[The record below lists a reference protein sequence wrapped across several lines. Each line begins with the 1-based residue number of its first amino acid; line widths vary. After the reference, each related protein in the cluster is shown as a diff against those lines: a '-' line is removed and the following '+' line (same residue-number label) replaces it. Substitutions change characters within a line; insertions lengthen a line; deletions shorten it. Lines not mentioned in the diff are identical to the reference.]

1 MGENRYIWLKNIR
14 SLFTSGTYLRKVLV
28 MVSKVSA
35 DISHRVVV
43 VEAQAPPLV
52 LALVLVL
59 LFVFEL
65 ESLSEELVSKP
76 LKVNFCCC
84 CLTAITFD
92 ITLVV
97 DFRFRFFFLVLP
109 ASDFLGVAPSGL
121 VLLLLLLSS
130 SLFVKDTCRGNSE
143 DSKRK

>member
-1 MGENRYIWLKNIR
+1 
-14 SLFTSGTYLRKVLV
+14 

-43 VEAQAPPLV
+43 GEAQAPPLV
-52 LALVLVL
+52 LAVPLVLELVLV
-59 LFVFEL
+59 FVFEL

-143 DSKRK
+143 DSERK

>member
-1 MGENRYIWLKNIR
+1 
-14 SLFTSGTYLRKVLV
+14 

-59 LFVFEL
+59 VFVFEL

-121 VLLLLLLSS
+121 VLLLLLSS

-143 DSKRK
+143 VSERK

>member
-1 MGENRYIWLKNIR
+1 
-14 SLFTSGTYLRKVLV
+14 

-52 LALVLVL
+52 LALVLLLVL
-59 LFVFEL
+59 VFEL
-65 ESLSEELVSKP
+65 DSLSEELVSKP

-143 DSKRK
+143 DSERK

>member
-1 MGENRYIWLKNIR
+1 
-14 SLFTSGTYLRKVLV
+14 
-28 MVSKVSA
+28 MVSKVCA

-43 VEAQAPPLV
+43 DEAQAPLVPPLVPALV
-52 LALVLVL
+52 LAPVLVL
-59 LFVFEL
+59 EL
-65 ESLSEELVSKP
+65 ECEELVSKP

-143 DSKRK
+143 ESGKK

>member
-1 MGENRYIWLKNIR
+1 
-14 SLFTSGTYLRKVLV
+14 

-35 DISHRVVV
+35 DISNREVV

-52 LALVLVL
+52 LAVPLVLELVLV
-59 LFVFEL
+59 FVFEL
-65 ESLSEELVSKP
+65 ESLTEELVSKP

-143 DSKRK
+143 DSERK

>member
-1 MGENRYIWLKNIR
+1 MPIFYYII

-59 LFVFEL
+59 VFVFEL

-143 DSKRK
+143 DSERK

>member
-1 MGENRYIWLKNIR
+1 
-14 SLFTSGTYLRKVLV
+14 

-52 LALVLVL
+52 LAVPLVLALVLVL
-59 LFVFEL
+59 VFVFEL

-143 DSKRK
+143 DSERK

>member
-1 MGENRYIWLKNIR
+1 
-14 SLFTSGTYLRKVLV
+14 

-52 LALVLVL
+52 LAVPLVLELVLV
-59 LFVFEL
+59 FVFEL
-65 ESLSEELVSKP
+65 ESLTEELVSKP

-143 DSKRK
+143 DSERK